1 VKYSVDTSSLIS
13 GFRDRFPYE
22 IVPSF
27 WTRDVPG
34 LVGSGDLRATEE
46 VREELRVQDDEL
58 LAFVADLEGFFVA
71 IDEPIQVA
79 VLEVLERFPRLLH
92 AGRSGADPF
101 VIALAMVNDRCSVVC
116 EETRTGPESTVPR
129 IPNVCDELGLR
140 CMRLLELVREEGW
153 TYT

>member
-1 VKYSVDTSSLIS
+1 MTYSVDTSSLIA

-27 WTRDVPG
+27 WSRDLPS
-34 LVGSGDLRATEE
+34 LVESGELRATEE

-58 LAFVADLEGFFVA
+58 LAFVADFEGFFVA
-71 IDEPIQVA
+71 VDEQIQVA
-79 VLEVLERFPRLLH
+79 AREILARYPRLLH

-101 VIALAMVNDRCSVVC
+101 VIALAMLNDDCTVVC
-116 EETRTGPESTVPR
+116 EETRTGREGVPR

-140 CMRLLELVREEGW
+140 CIRLLELVREQGW